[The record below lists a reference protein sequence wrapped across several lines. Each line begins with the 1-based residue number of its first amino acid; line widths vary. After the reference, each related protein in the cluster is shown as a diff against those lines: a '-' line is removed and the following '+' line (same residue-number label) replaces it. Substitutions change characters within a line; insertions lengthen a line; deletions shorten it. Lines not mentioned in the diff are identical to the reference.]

1 MMDISKLKSLVK
13 RLKEI
18 SDELESEVYSDTDSY
33 TSNLKYEDVL
43 EYYQT
48 PPTAEEGL

>member
-1 MMDISKLKSLVK
+1 MMEVSRLKSLVK

-18 SDELESEVYSDTDSY
+18 SDELESEVYSDTESY
-33 TSNLKYEDVL
+33 KPKVSYEDVL

-48 PPTAEEGL
+48 PETAEEGL